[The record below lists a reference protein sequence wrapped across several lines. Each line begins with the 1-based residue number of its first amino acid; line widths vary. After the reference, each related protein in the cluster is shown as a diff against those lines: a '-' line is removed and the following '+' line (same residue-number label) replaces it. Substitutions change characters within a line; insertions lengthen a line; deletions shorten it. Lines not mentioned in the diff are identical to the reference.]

1 MTDVQ
6 PVTRSRTHTWEDPA
20 GMAGAAGMTGM
31 EVFAALLAGELPPP
45 PILSLVGFALDSF
58 SHGRAVFR
66 MTPGEHQYNPLGTV
80 HGGVFATLL
89 DSAMG
94 CAVHTTLPA
103 GVGYTSLDL
112 DVKFLRPMTATSGE
126 VTATGWVLNA
136 GRRTALAQ
144 AELRDADDRLLAA
157 ASSSCILL
165 R

>member
-1 MTDVQ
+1 MTTVQ
-6 PVTRSRTHTWEDPA
+6 PRERTHTWADPTR
-20 GMAGAAGMTGM
+20 MAAAAGMSGM
-31 EVFAALLAGELPPP
+31 EVFAALQSGELPAP
-45 PILSLVGFALDSF
+45 PILSLVGFELASF
-58 SHGRAVFR
+58 GEGRVVFR
-66 MTPGEHQYNPLGTV
+66 MVPGEHQYNPLGTV

-112 DVKFLRPMTATSGE
+112 DVKFLRPMTAATGE
-126 VTATGWVLNA
+126 VEATGWVVNA

-144 AELRDADDRLLAA
+144 SELRDAGGRLLATG
-157 ASSSCILL
+157 SSSCLVL

>member
-6 PVTRSRTHTWEDPA
+6 SRERTHTWADPS
-20 GMAGAAGMTGM
+20 GMAAAAGKSGM
-31 EVFAALLAGELPPP
+31 EIFAALLAGELPAP
-45 PILSLVGFALDSF
+45 PILSLVGFELDSF
-58 SHGRAVFR
+58 SEGRVAFR
-66 MTPGEHQYNPLGTV
+66 MTPGEYQYNPLGTV
-80 HGGVFATLL
+80 HGGVYATLL

-112 DVKFLRPMTATSGE
+112 DVKFLRPMTATTGE
-126 VTATGWVLNA
+126 VTATGWVVNA

-144 AELRDADDRLLAA
+144 SELRDGTGRLLSTG
-157 ASSSCILL
+157 SSSCMIL

>member
-20 GMAGAAGMTGM
+20 AKAAAAGLTGM
-31 EVFAALLAGELPPP
+31 EVFAALKAGELPAP
-45 PILSLVGFALDSF
+45 PILSLVGFELDSF
-58 SHGRAVFR
+58 SEGRVVFR
-66 MTPGEHQYNPLGTV
+66 MVPGEHQFNPLGTV
-80 HGGVFATLL
+80 HGGVYATLL

-112 DVKFLRPMTATSGE
+112 DVKFLRPMTATTGE
-126 VTATGWVLNA
+126 VRATGWVVNA

-144 AELRDADDRLLAA
+144 AELRDAGDRLLATA
-157 ASSSCILL
+157 TSNCLLL